1 MAMEWELS
9 QFLLMFIAASGLAW
23 SGVQSFAILALAIE
37 NSEFYYSNYTAPPAV
52 ESVFVDPEVL
62 YQDGVSAMNA
72 GDGATAIALFEQ
84 AAALNY
90 AVAIYELAAMYARG
104 NVIEQDYSKA
114 LFWYQKA
121 ADLGYAAAQN
131 NLGYMYEY
139 GQGVTVDYAIA
150 AQWYEKAIAQ
160 NYALAMY
167 YLAWLHLDEKL
178 ENFDKNYAA
187 QLLEKAGW
195 LGDSYAQNDIGYLY
209 EKGIGV
215 EQNYEK
221 AKVWYQRAALKNF
234 AIAQYNL
241 ALLYKNNKL
250 NTGVDFDKSFFWF
263 QAASAKGDEKSHYQ
277 LGLAYK
283 NGQGTAVDLAKA
295 CALFVKAGELTEAL
309 YERGFCAKQG
319 IDQEA
324 NLSEAMR
331 LWEQAAK
338 AGSTAA
344 AYELGMSY
352 FEELEDNTQAGYW
365 LREAAAARDKLAMR
379 DLSYLLYQMLGDS
392 WSEDDNTE
400 EAEWVTW
407 ARLAAQE
414 GVVESQ
420 YDLAWY
426 YANGKGVS
434 QNWQEA
440 ETWYKA
446 AAEQNYASAQN
457 NLALIYLNGYNAE
470 PDYIAA
476 YQWFAIAA
484 LQKQP
489 QAIEN
494 LAKVEK
500 HLTPEMWESA
510 EAKVQAWLD
519 NQ

>member
-9 QFLLMFIAASGLAW
+9 QFLLMFIAASGVAW
-23 SGVQSFAILALAIE
+23 SGVQPYTILALALDSTNFSYI
-37 NSEFYYSNYTAPPAV
+37 SNTAPPTI
-52 ESVFVDPEVL
+52 ESVLVDPEVL
-62 YQDGVSAMNA
+62 YQDGVKAMNA

-90 AVAIYELAAMYARG
+90 SLAIHELAAMYARG
-104 NVIEQDYSKA
+104 DVIEQDYSKA
-114 LFWYQKA
+114 LFWYEKA

-139 GQGVTVDYAIA
+139 GQGVPVDYTKA
-150 AQWYEKAIAQ
+150 AQWYEKAVEQ
-160 NYALAMY
+160 NYPVAMY

-178 ENFDKNYAA
+178 PNFDKNYAA

-215 EQNYEK
+215 EQDYEK

-241 ALLYKNNKL
+241 ALLYKNNHLKVG
-250 NTGVDFDKSFFWF
+250 TDFAKAFSWF
-263 QAASAKGDEKSHYQ
+263 QAASENGDEKSHYQ

-283 NGQGTAVDLAKA
+283 NGQGTTVDLTKA
-295 CALFVKAGELTEAL
+295 CALFVQAGEVTEAL
-309 YERGFCAKQG
+309 YERGFCAWQG
-319 IDQEA
+319 IGQEA
-324 NLSEAMR
+324 NVSEAMT

-338 AGSTAA
+338 AGLTAA
-344 AYELGMSY
+344 AYELGMAY
-352 FEELEDNTQAGYW
+352 FEELNDNAQAESW
-365 LREAAAARDKLAMR
+365 LRQAAEARDKFAMR
-379 DLSYLLYQMLGDS
+379 DLSYFLYQTLGDS
-392 WSEDDNTE
+392 WSEANNAK

-407 ARLAAQE
+407 ARLAAE
-414 GVVESQ
+414 AEVVESQ

-426 YANGKGVS
+426 YANGKGVR

-440 ETWYKA
+440 EVWYKA

-457 NLALIYLNGYNAE
+457 NLALIYLNGYNE
-470 PDYIAA
+470 QPDYIAA

-489 QAIEN
+489 QAMEN
-494 LAKVEK
+494 LAKAEK
-500 HLTPEMWESA
+500 HLTPEMWEAA

-519 NQ
+519 NR